1 MLQYLNL
8 TTTNP
13 SFNLAAEEF
22 VFESLPKDR
31 SYFMLWQ
38 NDRAVII
45 GKYQNTLAEINLPY
59 IEANGIRVVRRLSGG
74 GAVYHDLGNLNYS
87 FIADAKESERLDLRL
102 FCEPVLRTL
111 SSFGVKA
118 ELKGRNDMTVDGQK
132 FSGNAQMIRHGRV
145 LHHGTILFDSD
156 LEAVTLAL
164 HVDEAKICAKGI
176 RSVRSRVTNLKPFFD
191 PPITLPAF
199 RQALLK
205 EVLRAEPG
213 EERCFTKAELTVIRS
228 LQARRYDA
236 WEWNFGRSTECTIRK
251 RARFEGVGSIEAY
264 ISLEHGLI
272 RTVAFRGDYFSLHDP
287 DGLSA
292 LLAGR
297 KLDRESVEEVLGGV
311 EVSTF
316 FSGLEA
322 ACLTDLLLA

>member
-8 TTTNP
+8 TTTDP

-74 GAVYHDLGNLNYS
+74 GAVYHDLGNLNYT

-118 ELKGRNDMTVDGQK
+118 ELNGRNDMTVDGQK

-164 HVDEAKICAKGI
+164 HVDEAKIRAKGI
-176 RSVRSRVTNLKPFFD
+176 RSVRSRVTNLADVQPGLYNKGID
-191 PPITLPAF
+191 KLCSWM
-199 RQALLK
+199 K
-205 EVLRAEPG
+205 ENG
-213 EERCFTKAELTVIRS
+213 
-228 LQARRYDA
+228 Y
-236 WEWNFGRSTECTIRK
+236 
-251 RARFEGVGSIEAY
+251 
-264 ISLEHGLI
+264 
-272 RTVAFRGDYFSLHDP
+272 
-287 DGLSA
+287 
-292 LLAGR
+292 
-297 KLDRESVEEVLGGV
+297 
-311 EVSTF
+311 
-316 FSGLEA
+316 
-322 ACLTDLLLA
+322 